1 MRHEEDV
8 VADARLASALAVADK
23 ANGVGI
29 AWNASTWD
37 PTGDTSTM
45 TQLSH
50 ILHVSSH
57 VSLGTLMPAAHDS
70 KLILCD
76 TITKVNDTIDTT
88 FDTAFARRDT
98 I

>member
-8 VADARLASALAVADK
+8 VADARLAGALAVAYEAD
-23 ANGVGI
+23 GVGI
-29 AWNASTWD
+29 AWNASSAG
-37 PTGDTSTM
+37 TGDSCTM
-45 TQLSH
+45 TQHSH

-57 VSLGTLMPAAHDS
+57 VSLGTLMPATHDS